1 VPWRITRKRVIISIS
16 TILKP
21 RPNGISKLRA
31 PACGRQAQAGI
42 SDSMITLN
50 HVQKQFGSKVLFR
63 DCSLQIGVRGRVGLI
78 GPNGS
83 GKTTL
88 FRMILGEESIDEG
101 EVLIAKGV
109 KMGYL
114 PQEVISFKGNTV
126 LNEVLKSLT
135 NITSLQDKMK
145 ILEEELSSMEVPKEQ
160 ERLAKEYG
168 KLQER
173 YTLLGGYGL
182 EAEAKRILQGLGFK
196 EGDFDR
202 LTDEL
207 SGGWR
212 MRMALAKI
220 LLQSPDLLLLDEP
233 TNHLDLVSLIW
244 LEEFLINYPGAMV
257 IVSHDRVFLNHLI
270 DWIAEIEAQKIDLY
284 YGDYDHY
291 LEEKEARRQILE
303 ATYKTQQRKIEQ
315 TERFIERFRAKNTKS
330 SQVQSRIKMLEK
342 IERIELPEKK
352 KEIRLH
358 FPAPKRSGHK
368 AVEVKNL
375 HKSYGETVV
384 YQGIDFNLYRG
395 DKVALVGPNGAGK
408 STLLKIL
415 AGVLVFEEGE
425 VILGKDVTRAY
436 FAQHQFD
443 ILGPENTVFE
453 ELLSI
458 ATDESQTELRTILG
472 TFLFSGDEIDK
483 RVSVLSGG
491 EKSRLVLAKMLLR
504 PANFLLLDEP
514 TSHLDI
520 PSRNVLEMA
529 LKQFQGTICLI
540 THDRH
545 LINEIANKIVEID
558 KGIPHLYPGN
568 YEYYLYKKQQIE
580 KEEVPKEVGA
590 IPSGPEAHPG
600 RRQEPSLPI
609 KKRASYRTKEERRKR
624 AQEMDQFK
632 RQLSSLEKRFQ
643 EVEKSLHATT
653 QKLDHLNQRLSD
665 PSLYLN
671 QQETY
676 ETVQTHKQVKEQ
688 VRELTQLWE
697 FLALELEELK
707 MASLLSTAKD

>member
-1 VPWRITRKRVIISIS
+1 
-16 TILKP
+16 
-21 RPNGISKLRA
+21 
-31 PACGRQAQAGI
+31 
-42 SDSMITLN
+42 MITLN
-50 HVQKQFGSKVLFR
+50 HVQKQFGSKVIFK
-63 DCSLQIGVRGRVGLI
+63 DCSLQIGVRDRLGLI

-88 FRMILGEESIDEG
+88 FRMILGEESVDEG
-101 EVLIAKGV
+101 EILIAKGV
-109 KMGYL
+109 KIGYL

-126 LNEVLKSLT
+126 LDEVLKSLIR
-135 NITSLQDKMK
+135 ITSLQDKMK
-145 ILEEELSSMEVPKEQ
+145 ILEEELSSIEDPKKQ
-160 ERLAKEYG
+160 ERLANEYG

-196 EGDFDR
+196 ERDFDR
-202 LTDEL
+202 FTDEL
-207 SGGWR
+207 SGGWL
-212 MRMALAKI
+212 MRIALAKI

-233 TNHLDLVSLIW
+233 TNHLDLESLIW
-244 LEEFLINYPGAMV
+244 LEEFLVNYPGAMI

-270 DWIAEIEAQKIDLY
+270 DRIAEIEGQKIDLY

-291 LEEKEARRQILE
+291 LEEKEARIQILE

-352 KEIRLH
+352 KEIRFR
-358 FPAPKRSGHK
+358 FPAPTRSGHK
-368 AVEVKNL
+368 VVEVKNL
-375 HKSYGETVV
+375 HKSYGEAVV
-384 YQGIDFNLYRG
+384 YQGIDLNLYRG
-395 DKVALVGPNGAGK
+395 DNVALVGPNGAGK

-415 AGVLVFEEGE
+415 AGVLDFEEGE

-443 ILGPENTVFE
+443 ILRPENTVFE
-453 ELLSI
+453 ELLSV

-472 TFLFSGDEIDK
+472 TFLFSGDDIEK
-483 RVSVLSGG
+483 KVSVLSGG
-491 EKSRLVLAKMLLR
+491 EKSRLILAKMLLK
-504 PANFLLLDEP
+504 PANFLLFDEP

-545 LINEIANKIVEID
+545 LINQIANKVID
-558 KGIPHLYPGN
+558 IDQGIPHLYPGN
-568 YEYYLYKKQQIE
+568 YDYYLYKKQQIPLEETKQEVKNEVKVKVEE
-580 KEEVPKEVGA
+580 KEKSGKEKSKYMA
-590 IPSGPEAHPG
+590 
-600 RRQEPSLPI
+600 
-609 KKRASYRTKEERRKR
+609 KEERRKR

-643 EVEKSLHATT
+643 EVEKSLHDAT
-653 QKLDHLNQRLSD
+653 QKLDQLNQKLSN
-665 PSLYLN
+665 PNLYLN

-688 VRELTQLWE
+688 VKELTHLWE

-707 MASLLSTAKD
+707 MMPLMSNPKDQSLN

>member
-1 VPWRITRKRVIISIS
+1 
-16 TILKP
+16 
-21 RPNGISKLRA
+21 
-31 PACGRQAQAGI
+31 
-42 SDSMITLN
+42 MITLS
-50 HVQKQFGSKVLFR
+50 HVQKQFGSKVLLR
-63 DCSLQIGVRGRVGLI
+63 DCSLQIGVRDRVGLI

-88 FRMILGEESIDEG
+88 FRMILGEESLDEG
-101 EVLIAKGV
+101 ELLVAKGV
-109 KMGYL
+109 KIGYL

-126 LNEVLKSLT
+126 LDEVLKSLT
-135 NITSLQDKMK
+135 NITSLQDKMTV
-145 ILEEELSSMEVPKEQ
+145 LEEELSSIGDPNKQ
-160 ERLAKEYG
+160 ERLAREYG

-173 YTLLGGYGL
+173 YALLGGYGL

-196 EGDFDR
+196 ESDFDR

-207 SGGWR
+207 SGGWL
-212 MRMALAKI
+212 MRIALAKI

-233 TNHLDLVSLIW
+233 TNHLDLASLIW
-244 LEEFLINYPGAMV
+244 LEEFLTNYPGAMM

-270 DWIAEIEAQKIDLY
+270 DWIAEIEAQRIDLY

-291 LEEKEARRQILE
+291 LQEKEARGQVLE
-303 ATYKTQQRKIEQ
+303 ATHKTQQRKIEQ

-342 IERIELPEKK
+342 IDRIELPEKK
-352 KEIRLH
+352 KEIRFH
-358 FPAPKRSGHK
+358 FAAPKRSGHK
-368 AVEVKNL
+368 VVEVKNL
-375 HKSYGETVV
+375 HKSYADTVV
-384 YQGIDFNLYRG
+384 YQGIDLSFYRG

-415 AGVLVFEEGE
+415 AGVLEFEEGE
-425 VILGKDVTRAY
+425 VILGKEVTRAY

-443 ILGPENTVFE
+443 LLRPDNTVFQ

-458 ATDESQTELRTILG
+458 ATDESQTELRTLLG
-472 TFLFSGDEIDK
+472 TFLFSGDEIEK

-491 EKSRLVLAKMLLR
+491 EKSRLVLAKMLLK
-504 PANFLLLDEP
+504 PANFLLFDEP

-520 PSRNVLEMA
+520 SSRNVLEMA
-529 LKQFQGTICLI
+529 LKQFQGTICLV

-545 LINEIANKIVEID
+545 LINRIANKVIEID
-558 KGIPHLYPGN
+558 RGIPNLFLGN
-568 YEYYLYKKQQIE
+568 YDDYLYKKQQIQKAEVKKELQVKAEVEDKE
-580 KEEVPKEVGA
+580 KYA
-590 IPSGPEAHPG
+590 
-600 RRQEPSLPI
+600 I
-609 KKRASYRTKEERRKR
+609 KKSKYMLKEERRKR

-632 RQLSSLEKRFQ
+632 KQLSSLEKRFR
-643 EVEKSLHATT
+643 EVEKSLQEAT

-665 PSLYLN
+665 PNLYLN

-688 VRELTQLWE
+688 VKELTQLWE

-707 MASLLSTAKD
+707 TTSLM

>member
-1 VPWRITRKRVIISIS
+1 
-16 TILKP
+16 
-21 RPNGISKLRA
+21 
-31 PACGRQAQAGI
+31 
-42 SDSMITLN
+42 MITLN
-50 HVQKQFGSKVLFR
+50 HVQKHFGSKVIFK
-63 DCSLQIGVRGRVGLI
+63 DCSLQIGVRDRLGLI

-88 FRMILGEESIDEG
+88 FRLILGEESVDEG
-101 EVLIAKGV
+101 EILIAKGV
-109 KMGYL
+109 KIGYL
-114 PQEVISFKGNTV
+114 PQEVISFRGNIV
-126 LNEVLKSLT
+126 LDEVLKSLT
-135 NITSLQDKMK
+135 SITSLQDKMK
-145 ILEEELSSMEVPKEQ
+145 ILEEELSSIQDPKKQ
-160 ERLAKEYG
+160 ERLANEYG

-196 EGDFDR
+196 ERDFDR
-202 LTDEL
+202 FTDEL
-207 SGGWR
+207 SGGWL
-212 MRMALAKI
+212 MRIALAKI

-233 TNHLDLVSLIW
+233 TNHLDLASLIW
-244 LEEFLINYPGAMV
+244 LEEFLANYPGAMI

-270 DWIAEIEAQKIDLY
+270 DRIAEIEGQKIDLY
-284 YGDYDHY
+284 YGDYDLY
-291 LEEKEARRQILE
+291 LEEKEARIQILE

-342 IERIELPEKK
+342 IERIELPDKK
-352 KEIRLH
+352 KEIRFR
-358 FPAPKRSGHK
+358 FPAPARSGHK
-368 AVEVKNL
+368 VVEVKNL
-375 HKSYGETVV
+375 HKRYGKTVV
-384 YQGIDFNLYRG
+384 YWGIDLALYRG

-415 AGVLVFEEGE
+415 AGVLDFEEGD
-425 VILGKDVTRAY
+425 VVLGKDVTRAY

-443 ILGPENTVFE
+443 LLHPENTVFE
-453 ELLSI
+453 ELLSV

-472 TFLFSGDEIDK
+472 TFLFSGDEIEK
-483 RVSVLSGG
+483 KVSVLSGG
-491 EKSRLVLAKMLLR
+491 EKSRLILAKILLK
-504 PANFLLLDEP
+504 PANFLLFDEP

-545 LINEIANKIVEID
+545 LINEIANKVIDID
-558 KGIPHLYPGN
+558 KGIPHLYSGN
-568 YEYYLYKKQQIE
+568 YEYYLYKKQQIPLEETKQEVKNEAKVRVEE
-580 KEEVPKEVGA
+580 KEKAE
-590 IPSGPEAHPG
+590 
-600 RRQEPSLPI
+600 
-609 KKRASYRTKEERRKR
+609 KKKTKYMAKEERRKR

-643 EVEKSLHATT
+643 EVEKSLHEAT
-653 QKLDHLNQRLSD
+653 QKLDQLNQKLSN
-665 PSLYLN
+665 PNLYLN

-688 VRELTQLWE
+688 VKELTHLWE

-707 MASLLSTAKD
+707 SINIMSTAKG

>member
-1 VPWRITRKRVIISIS
+1 
-16 TILKP
+16 
-21 RPNGISKLRA
+21 
-31 PACGRQAQAGI
+31 
-42 SDSMITLN
+42 MITLN
-50 HVQKQFGSKVLFR
+50 HVQKQYGSKILFK
-63 DCSLQIGVRGRVGLI
+63 DCSLQIGARDRVGLI

-88 FRMILGEESIDEG
+88 FRMILGEESFDEG
-101 EVLIAKGV
+101 EALIAKGV
-109 KMGYL
+109 RIGYL

-135 NITSLQDKMK
+135 NITSLQDKMT
-145 ILEEELSSMEVPKEQ
+145 ILEEELSSVEDPKEQ

-196 EGDFDR
+196 ERDFDR

-207 SGGWR
+207 SGGWL
-212 MRMALAKI
+212 MRIALAKI

-244 LEEFLINYPGAMV
+244 LEEFLMNYPGAMV

-270 DWIAEIEAQKIDLY
+270 DRIAEIEAQKIDLY

-291 LEEKEARRQILE
+291 LGEKKARRQILE

-342 IERIELPEKK
+342 VDRIELSEKK
-352 KEIRLH
+352 KEIRFH

-368 AVEVKNL
+368 VVEVRNL
-375 HKSYGETVV
+375 HKSYGGTAV
-384 YQGIDFNLYRG
+384 YQGIDLHLYRG

-415 AGVLVFEEGE
+415 AGVLDFEKGE
-425 VILGKDVTRAY
+425 LILGKEVTRSY

-443 ILGPENTVFE
+443 ILRPENTVFE
-453 ELLSI
+453 ELLSV

-472 TFLFSGDEIDK
+472 TFLFSGDEIEK

-491 EKSRLVLAKMLLR
+491 EKSRLVLAKMLLK

-545 LINEIANKIVEID
+545 LINEMANKIIEID

-568 YEYYLYKKQQIE
+568 YDYYLYKREQIQSDEQVGTSVGRAVVGTHELPVQE
-580 KEEVPKEVGA
+580 KK
-590 IPSGPEAHPG
+590 SSH
-600 RRQEPSLPI
+600 
-609 KKRASYRTKEERRKR
+609 KTKEERRKR

-632 RQLSSLEKRFQ
+632 RQLSSLEKRVQ
-643 EVEKSLHATT
+643 EVEKSLQEAT

-665 PSLYLN
+665 PNLYSN
-671 QQETY
+671 QRETY

-688 VRELTQLWE
+688 VREFTQLWE

-707 MASLLSTAKD
+707 TASLISNAED

>member
-1 VPWRITRKRVIISIS
+1 
-16 TILKP
+16 
-21 RPNGISKLRA
+21 
-31 PACGRQAQAGI
+31 
-42 SDSMITLN
+42 MITLN
-50 HVQKQFGSKVLFR
+50 HVQKQFGSKILFK
-63 DCSLQIGVRGRVGLI
+63 DCSLQIGVRDRVGLI

-88 FRMILGEESIDEG
+88 FKMILGEESIDEG
-101 EVLIAKGV
+101 EILIAKEI
-109 KMGYL
+109 KTGYL
-114 PQEVISFKGNTV
+114 PQEVISFRGNTV
-126 LNEVLKSLT
+126 LDEVLKSAAG
-135 NITSLQDKMK
+135 ITSLQDKMK
-145 ILEEELSSMEVPKEQ
+145 ILEGELSSIDEPKKQ

-196 EGDFDR
+196 ESDFPR
-202 LTDEL
+202 ATDEM
-207 SGGWR
+207 SGGWL
-212 MRMALAKI
+212 MRIALAKI

-233 TNHLDLVSLIW
+233 TNHLDLSSLIW

-270 DWIAEIEAQKIDLY
+270 DRIEEIEAQKINLY

-291 LEEKEARRQILE
+291 LEEKETRRQILE

-342 IERIELPEKK
+342 LERIELPIEKK
-352 KEIRLH
+352 EVRFQ

-368 AVEVKNL
+368 VIEIKGL

-384 YQGIDFNLYRG
+384 YQGIDLTLHRG

-415 AGVLVFEEGE
+415 AGVLDFEKGE
-425 VILGKDVTRAY
+425 VILGKDVTRTY

-443 ILGPENTVFE
+443 ILRPENTVFDE
-453 ELLSI
+453 ILSI
-458 ATDESQTELRTILG
+458 ATDESQTELRTLLG
-472 TFLFSGDEIDK
+472 TFLFTGDEIEK
-483 RVSVLSGG
+483 KVSVLSGG
-491 EKSRLVLAKMLLR
+491 EKSRLILAKMLLK

-520 PSRNVLEMA
+520 PSRNVLEIA
-529 LKQFQGTICLI
+529 LIQFQGTLCLI

-545 LINEIANKIVEID
+545 LINQIANKVID
-558 KGIPHLYPGN
+558 IDHGIPQIYPGN
-568 YEYYLYKKQQIE
+568 YDYYLYKKQQFQL
-580 KEEVPKEVGA
+580 EEHVGA
-590 IPSGPEAHPG
+590 IHE
-600 RRQEPSLPI
+600 LPLQ
-609 KKRASYRTKEERRKR
+609 KKKSQSRTKEERRKR
-624 AQEMDQFK
+624 AQEMDQF
-632 RQLSSLEKRFQ
+632 RRRIVSLEKRFQ
-643 EVEKSLHATT
+643 EVERSLHEATQT
-653 QKLDHLNQRLSD
+653 LDQLNQRLSD
-665 PSLYLN
+665 PNLYLS
-671 QQETY
+671 QKETY
-676 ETVQTHKQVKEQ
+676 ETIQTHKQVKEQ
-688 VRELTQLWE
+688 VKELTRIWE

-707 MASLLSTAKD
+707 GMNIS

>member
-1 VPWRITRKRVIISIS
+1 
-16 TILKP
+16 
-21 RPNGISKLRA
+21 
-31 PACGRQAQAGI
+31 
-42 SDSMITLN
+42 MITLN
-50 HVQKQFGSKVLFR
+50 HVQKQYGSKILFR
-63 DCSLQIGVRGRVGLI
+63 DASLQIGVRDRVGLI

-83 GKTTL
+83 GKTSL

-109 KMGYL
+109 KMGHL
-114 PQEVISFKGNTV
+114 PQEVISFEGNTV

-135 NITSLQDKMK
+135 NITSLQDKMT
-145 ILEEELSSMEVPKEQ
+145 ILEEELSSMEDPKEQ

-196 EGDFDR
+196 EKDFDR
-202 LTDEL
+202 FTDEL

-212 MRMALAKI
+212 MRIALAKI

-270 DWIAEIEAQKIDLY
+270 DWIAEIDAQKIDLY

-352 KEIRLH
+352 KEIRFH
-358 FPAPKRSGHK
+358 FPAPIRSGHK
-368 AVEVKNL
+368 VVEVKNL
-375 HKSYGETVV
+375 RKSYGETVV
-384 YQGIDFNLYRG
+384 YQGIDLNFYRG

-415 AGVLVFEEGE
+415 AGVLDFEEGE
-425 VILGKDVTRAY
+425 VILGKDTTRAY

-443 ILGPENTVFE
+443 LLRPENTVFE
-453 ELLSI
+453 ELLSV

-520 PSRNVLEMA
+520 SSRNVLEMA

-545 LINEIANKIVEID
+545 LINQIANKVIEID
-558 KGIPHLYPGN
+558 QGIPHLYPGN
-568 YEYYLYKKQQIE
+568 YDYYLYKKQQIE
-580 KEEVPKEVGA
+580 KGEVQKEVGA
-590 IPSGPEAHPG
+590 IVGPTVVPTHESPM
-600 RRQEPSLPI
+600 PI
-609 KKRASYRTKEERRKR
+609 KKKPSYKTKEERRKR
-624 AQEMDQFK
+624 AQEMDQIK
-632 RQLSSLEKRFQ
+632 RQLSSLEKRVQ
-643 EVEKSLHATT
+643 EVEKSLHEAT
-653 QKLDHLNQRLSD
+653 QKLDLLNERLSD
-665 PSLYLN
+665 PNLYLN
-671 QQETY
+671 QKETY

-697 FLALELEELK
+697 FLALELEEMK
-707 MASLLSTAKD
+707 TASFLSNAEDERPVD

>member
-1 VPWRITRKRVIISIS
+1 
-16 TILKP
+16 
-21 RPNGISKLRA
+21 
-31 PACGRQAQAGI
+31 
-42 SDSMITLN
+42 MITLS
-50 HVQKQFGSKVLFR
+50 HVRKQFGNKILFK
-63 DCSLQIGVRGRVGLI
+63 DCSLQIGVRDRVGLI

-88 FRMILGEESIDEG
+88 FRMILGEESVDEG
-101 EVLIAKGV
+101 DLLIAKGV
-109 KMGYL
+109 KIGYL

-126 LNEVLKSLT
+126 LDEVLKSLT
-135 NITSLQDKMK
+135 NIASLQDKMT
-145 ILEEELSSMEVPKEQ
+145 ILEEELSSIEDPKKQ
-160 ERLAKEYG
+160 ERLAREYG

-196 EGDFDR
+196 ERDFDR

-207 SGGWR
+207 SGGWL
-212 MRMALAKI
+212 MRIALAKI

-233 TNHLDLVSLIW
+233 TNHLDLASLIW
-244 LEEFLINYPGAMV
+244 LEEFLTNYPGAMI

-270 DWIAEIEAQKIDLY
+270 DWIAEIEAQRIDLY
-284 YGDYDHY
+284 HGDYDHY
-291 LEEKEARRQILE
+291 LEEKEARGQVLE

-352 KEIRLH
+352 KEIRFH

-368 AVEVKNL
+368 VVEVKNL
-375 HKSYGETVV
+375 HKSYGDTVV
-384 YQGIDFNLYRG
+384 YQGIDLSFYRG

-415 AGVLVFEEGE
+415 AGVLDFEEGQ
-425 VILGKDVTRAY
+425 VILGKEVTRAY

-443 ILGPENTVFE
+443 LLRPENTVFE

-458 ATDESQTELRTILG
+458 ATDESQTDLRTLLG
-472 TFLFSGDEIDK
+472 TFLFSGDEIEK

-491 EKSRLVLAKMLLR
+491 EKSRLVLAKMLLK
-504 PANFLLLDEP
+504 PANFLLFDEP

-520 PSRNVLEMA
+520 SSRNVLEMA
-529 LKQFQGTICLI
+529 LKQFQGTICLV

-545 LINEIANKIVEID
+545 LINRIANKVIEID
-558 KGIPHLYPGN
+558 RGIPNLFPGN
-568 YEYYLYKKQQIE
+568 YDDYLYKKQQIQ
-580 KEEVPKEVGA
+580 KEEVKKEAKVQA
-590 IPSGPEAHPG
+590 EVEEKERSA
-600 RRQEPSLPI
+600 I
-609 KKRASYRTKEERRKR
+609 KKSHMAKEERRKR
-624 AQEMDQFK
+624 AQEMDHLT

-643 EVEKSLHATT
+643 EVEKSLQEAT
-653 QKLDHLNQRLSD
+653 QKLDRLNQRLSD
-665 PSLYLN
+665 PNLYLN

-676 ETVQTHKQVKEQ
+676 ETVQTHNQVKRQ
-688 VRELTQLWE
+688 VKELTQLWE
-697 FLALELEELK
+697 FLALEMEELK
-707 MASLLSTAKD
+707 TTSLMSNPEG